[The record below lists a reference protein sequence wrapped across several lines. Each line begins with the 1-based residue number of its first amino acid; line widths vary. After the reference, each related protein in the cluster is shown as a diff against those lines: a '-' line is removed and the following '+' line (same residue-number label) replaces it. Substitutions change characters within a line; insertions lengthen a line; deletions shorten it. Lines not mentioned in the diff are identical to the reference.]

1 MKNSRNFHS
10 IPRRITAV
18 TAVRSKID
26 RRILGW
32 LFKCYTCF
40 TEEVFMISQ
49 HDKALA
55 RTHDHICKGRGNA
68 AKAT

>member
-1 MKNSRNFHS
+1 MKNSRSFKS

-18 TAVRSKID
+18 TSVRSKVD

-40 TEEVFMISQ
+40 TEEVFMVSQ
-49 HDKALA
+49 YDKALA
-55 RTHDHICKGRGNA
+55 RTDDHVCKGKANG
-68 AKAT
+68 AKAI